1 MESGEKTPEHLLQE
15 LAALRQRIAE
25 LEAANTTRTRLEE
38 TLQEYKEHYRILF
51 EHSNDPMLT
60 LSLDGTFTSVN
71 RAMQDMLG
79 WSREEL
85 IDQHYSIVAT
95 PTSLAQWDER
105 TRQALA
111 GERLPRIFESE
122 IRRKDGQVVPIE
134 CRTGF
139 MRNEAGLPVGIQG
152 TYRDITE
159 RKRLEAKVRQTQKME
174 AIGTLAGGIA
184 HDFNNILAIIIG
196 YTELAS
202 YDLLPASST
211 WRYLQEVL
219 TASKRAKE
227 LVQHILTFSR
237 KTEPA
242 RMPVQLALLVK
253 DTLKLFRASLPTTI
267 DIVQHL
273 SENVGAVLAD
283 PIQVQQV
290 LLNLCAN
297 AEYAMRETG
306 GVLDVCLDT
315 VEIGTAGT
323 TYPSELP
330 PGSYAR
336 LIVRDTGHGIA
347 PAALARIFEPFFTT
361 KQVGE
366 GTGMGLAVVHGIMTS
381 HGGTI
386 TVQSAPGQ
394 GTTVT
399 LYFPRLQ
406 RGTVAEAGPESAL
419 QTGKGCIL
427 FVDDEPAIARL
438 GRTMLEPF
446 GYEVVVSTSS
456 TEALT
461 TFQATPHRFDLVITD
476 QTMPKMTGTTLAKVL
491 RQIRPDIPLI
501 LCTGFS
507 HLVDAEHA
515 NMLGIDAFLLKP
527 LRAVELGATI
537 QRVLEQRS
545 VI

>member
-1 MESGEKTPEHLLQE
+1 
-15 LAALRQRIAE
+15 
-25 LEAANTTRTRLEE
+25 
-38 TLQEYKEHYRILF
+38 
-51 EHSNDPMLT
+51 
-60 LSLDGTFTSVN
+60 
-71 RAMQDMLG
+71 
-79 WSREEL
+79 
-85 IDQHYSIVAT
+85 
-95 PTSLAQWDER
+95 
-105 TRQALA
+105 
-111 GERLPRIFESE
+111 
-122 IRRKDGQVVPIE
+122 
-134 CRTGF
+134 
-139 MRNEAGLPVGIQG
+139 
-152 TYRDITE
+152 
-159 RKRLEAKVRQTQKME
+159 
-174 AIGTLAGGIA
+174 
-184 HDFNNILAIIIG
+184 
-196 YTELAS
+196 
-202 YDLLPASST
+202 
-211 WRYLQEVL
+211 
-219 TASKRAKE
+219 
-227 LVQHILTFSR
+227 
-237 KTEPA
+237 
-242 RMPVQLALLVK
+242 
-253 DTLKLFRASLPTTI
+253 
-267 DIVQHL
+267 
-273 SENVGAVLAD
+273 
-283 PIQVQQV
+283 
-290 LLNLCAN
+290 
-297 AEYAMRETG
+297 
-306 GVLDVCLDT
+306 
-315 VEIGTAGT
+315 
-323 TYPSELP
+323 
-330 PGSYAR
+330 
-336 LIVRDTGHGIA
+336 
-347 PAALARIFEPFFTT
+347 
-361 KQVGE
+361 
-366 GTGMGLAVVHGIMTS
+366 MTS